1 MYIILVGIF
10 TLILFRILHYVLTLK
25 EKIITVNHKFKVN
38 LNNNE
43 ILKIIDE
50 NKIEYVISEDIMI
63 SRRRSGDLWNKLEE
77 GRKYKIKYYGFNIAN
92 LDFNYKIINVDFCL

>member
-10 TLILFRILHYVLTLK
+10 TLILFRILYYVLTLR
-25 EKIITVNHKFKVN
+25 EKIMTVNHKFKVN
-38 LNNNE
+38 LHNSG

-63 SRRRSGDLWNKLEE
+63 SRRRSEDLWNKLEE
-77 GRKYKIKYYGFNIAN
+77 GKKYKIKYYGLNIAN
-92 LDFNYKIINVDFCL
+92 LDFNYKIINVD